1 MAEKLTDDEV
11 MAALDSAPIRFGLAQ
26 QGHLPVVKELRAAG
40 HSFKVIGNR
49 IGWDAG
55 TAAEHYCWHLE
66 SQAAA
71 REVKLRALVA
81 RMRAG
86 EFGGNGPRYAH
97 ELESILNDKG
107 EA

>member
-55 TAAEHYCWHLE
+55 TVAEHYCWHLE
-66 SQAAA
+66 AEAAS
-71 REVKLRALVA
+71 REAKLRALVA
-81 RMRAG
+81 KWRADKG
-86 EFGGNGPRYAH
+86 SINSQAFAH